1 MITTCCGF
9 NSFVTICSLKWLP
22 IRVSGIHH
30 IFLNKPKYNVW
41 AIIYII
47 YIYWYIYNYIYTY
60 VPLFPQPLPRF
71 SGFQVSQR
79 STRVA
84 QVALIFHG
92 HAAGVGLANG
102 WAVANDGCTSCDMSP
117 NSLCL
122 LYITGWWYTYPSEK
136 YEFVSWDDDIPN
148 IWKNKK
154 CSKPPTSI
162 ICVYTTCMCICY
174 IYIYVLLIYIAHIH
188 CLSWHCTALRYPTL
202 HCTTLHYRAL
212 LYNTILPLCCITLS
226 YITYNTT

>member
-41 AIIYII
+41 AIIYNI
-47 YIYWYIYNYIYTY
+47 YIYIDIYIYNYIYTY

-174 IYIYVLLIYIAHIH
+174 IYIYMYCSYILLIYIAFHGTALH
-188 CLSWHCTALRYPTL
+188 YVTRHCTALLCITEHYFTIPYYHCVALHYPT
-202 HCTTLHYRAL
+202 
-212 LYNTILPLCCITLS
+212 
-226 YITYNTT
+226 